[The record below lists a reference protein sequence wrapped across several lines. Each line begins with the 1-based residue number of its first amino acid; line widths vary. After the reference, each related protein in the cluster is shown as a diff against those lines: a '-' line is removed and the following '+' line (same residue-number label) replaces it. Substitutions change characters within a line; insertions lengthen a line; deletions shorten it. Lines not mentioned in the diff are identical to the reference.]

1 MEIHHR
7 QITTGTGASGSA
19 GPIDVASDRIS
30 KIANEVAADLRMF
43 TPGEGNARK
52 LHERWHDHLRPGEIN
67 YLRELEKSLASL
79 EEAFR
84 GSADVHKAALRDAGL
99 PEAAVDVLQSWV
111 SVTVDTHVITQHLQ
125 QAGVAGRAAIGLANP
140 HVEDPSLPLSANAL
154 GLRLGIGD
162 QRVRER
168 ETAGQLFSVMK
179 PGRQR
184 GREYPVFQAWPGVA
198 GAPLAEV
205 LKALGAPATKGP
217 AAYGF
222 FTSPTDLL
230 EYLTPIEVMTGRLTR
245 QRAVEPGAQ
254 RLLGLP
260 ESERLDVV
268 VKTAEAYRADLE
280 A

>member
-1 MEIHHR
+1 MSETNIR
-7 QITTGTGASGSA
+7 YQTMGADDPREGSGQ
-19 GPIDVASDRIS
+19 RIS
-30 KIANEVAADLRMF
+30 RIAHEFAADLHKV
-43 TPGEGNARK
+43 TPGEGSARE
-52 LHERWHDHLRPGEIN
+52 LHERWHELFRPTDLDYI
-67 YLRELEKSLASL
+67 RELDESLVRL
-79 EEAFR
+79 DEALR
-84 GSADVHKAALRDAGL
+84 RSADVHKAALRDAGL
-99 PEAAVDVLQSWV
+99 PESAVDVLQSWV

-125 QAGVAGRAAIGLANP
+125 QAVVAGRAAIGLANP

-205 LKALGAPATKGP
+205 LKALGAPVTKGP

-230 EYLTPIEVMTGRLTR
+230 EYLTPIELMTGRLTR
-245 QRAVEPGAQ
+245 QRSVEPGAQ

-268 VKTAEAYRADLE
+268 LETAKAYRADLD